1 MYSLKFV
8 IIHQSLKKTETMS
21 STIKE
26 FLIQRSIEDADYIAH
41 EMEAQKVRISCIK
54 RLIFLYNIT

>member
-1 MYSLKFV
+1 
-8 IIHQSLKKTETMS
+8 MS

-26 FLIQRSIEDADYIAH
+26 FLIQRSIEDADYIAR